1 MKGNFGTAWI
11 EKNIMSFANK
21 LAMQRHLKA
30 IQSAFMSAMPL
41 MIIGSFCLILAEP
54 PVDYNTLNSSNIFY
68 GFLKAWADFAAV
80 AGTPLYFLFDVTLG
94 CLSLYVAIGAAYF
107 LSKHYSIKP
116 IIPVIVTIIS
126 FLMLNS
132 QKIDGGFSSA
142 FFDGT
147 GLFAAMIVSLLT
159 TELYRVLIQKKV
171 GVIHMPEGVPPALA
185 NSFEA
190 LVPVTIMSVLTMLL
204 GYAITSLT
212 GTTFPQIV
220 LSVITPLIKFVDNVF
235 GVSIIAIIQQVLWWF
250 GIHDTAIGT
259 VISPIRDANIAMNAS
274 AYAAGT
280 KIADLPYVFTAPFW
294 WVFVQIGGSG
304 ATFSLALILLKSKSK
319 QLKSVGKLGIIPAFF
334 NINEPIL
341 FGLPIVLNPL
351 FFIPFLAAETANA
364 VITYLCMASNL
375 VAKTFVEPGW
385 NLFTPIGA
393 FISTLDYKAVILV
406 LVLMVIDGLIY
417 YPFFKVYEKQLVK
430 EEQGVETK

>member
-1 MKGNFGTAWI
+1 
-11 EKNIMSFANK
+11 
-21 LAMQRHLKA
+21 
-30 IQSAFMSAMPL
+30 
-41 MIIGSFCLILAEP
+41 
-54 PVDYNTLNSSNIFY
+54 
-68 GFLKAWADFAAV
+68 
-80 AGTPLYFLFDVTLG
+80 
-94 CLSLYVAIGAAYF
+94 
-107 LSKHYSIKP
+107 
-116 IIPVIVTIIS
+116 
-126 FLMLNS
+126 
-132 QKIDGGFSSA
+132 
-142 FFDGT
+142 
-147 GLFAAMIVSLLT
+147 
-159 TELYRVLIQKKV
+159 
-171 GVIHMPEGVPPALA
+171 MPEGVPPALA

-190 LVPVTIMSVLTMLL
+190 LVPVTIMSILTMLL
-204 GYAITSLT
+204 GHAITSLT

-235 GVSIIAIIQQVLWWF
+235 GVSVIAILQQVLWWF

-280 KIADLPYVFTAPFW
+280 KVADLPYVFTAPFW

-304 ATFSLALILLKSKSK
+304 ATFSLALILLRSKSK

-385 NLFTPIGA
+385 NHLHQLVRLFPHWI
-393 FISTLDYKAVILV
+393 I
-406 LVLMVIDGLIY
+406 
-417 YPFFKVYEKQLVK
+417 KQLFWYWF
-430 EEQGVETK
+430 

>member
-80 AGTPLYFLFDVTLG
+80 ADTPLYFLFDVTLG

-159 TELYRVLIQKKV
+159 TELC
-171 GVIHMPEGVPPALA
+171 
-185 NSFEA
+185 
-190 LVPVTIMSVLTMLL
+190 
-204 GYAITSLT
+204 
-212 GTTFPQIV
+212 
-220 LSVITPLIKFVDNVF
+220 
-235 GVSIIAIIQQVLWWF
+235 
-250 GIHDTAIGT
+250 
-259 VISPIRDANIAMNAS
+259 
-274 AYAAGT
+274 
-280 KIADLPYVFTAPFW
+280 
-294 WVFVQIGGSG
+294 GS
-304 ATFSLALILLKSKSK
+304 
-319 QLKSVGKLGIIPAFF
+319 
-334 NINEPIL
+334 
-341 FGLPIVLNPL
+341 
-351 FFIPFLAAETANA
+351 
-364 VITYLCMASNL
+364 
-375 VAKTFVEPGW
+375 
-385 NLFTPIGA
+385 
-393 FISTLDYKAVILV
+393 
-406 LVLMVIDGLIY
+406 
-417 YPFFKVYEKQLVK
+417 
-430 EEQGVETK
+430 